1 MKNLNILG
9 KLLLAAVPLV
19 GVGIIS
25 MLLLSSEV
33 NDAFNKSEEIFYEQ
47 LYVAD
52 NAIITADRDIYQAR
66 LAQEQYMSSL
76 NNAGTQ
82 GMSADDYAADFSDN
96 AQQAYDGVQVM
107 RQLAEKYPELGSFD
121 MDGKTINNCIEKFES
136 NYKAWSDLANPSGI
150 TESKYNQSTSYFV
163 MVREPIDTMSEI
175 VESYAAKEKAQV
187 QKEIQTKLI
196 SIIGVSVVIY
206 IAVVIFAL
214 FMINYI
220 RKNLAYIS
228 GKIASIAKNDLTDTI
243 EPLEGK
249 DEICALNK
257 SARDVQS
264 HLLGI
269 ISMLQGSSVALA
281 DSSAQMGQSTQ
292 ETSGSVASINSA
304 ASELAHTA
312 TSQATDIADIANHMT
327 VVDEMMEK
335 NTNNANALAEVS
347 AQIRQVT
354 DEGLE
359 RVEGLKTITEQSVGA
374 FEEIFEVI
382 GGIEESTKKISEAS
396 DLISSIASQT
406 NLLSLNASIEAAR
419 AGEAGKG
426 FAVVADEIRDLSEQ
440 SANSV
445 NIINEMLSDL
455 QHNTDNAA
463 RQSDNVRNF
472 VSRQKEAV
480 EETSNSFT
488 DIASG
493 IQNINATVDELHDAN
508 ASLGEGVHNISTLIE
523 NLSATSEEN
532 AATAQELNATTDTVN
547 TTVEALA
554 ENGNNVSQSALD
566 LERLISEFRVNG
578 NDMAV
583 DEAALT
589 E

>member
-136 NYKAWSDLANPSGI
+136 NYKAWSDLANPSGL

-206 IAVVIFAL
+206 IAVIIFAL

-264 HLLGI
+264 HLLDI

-578 NDMAV
+578 NDMAA